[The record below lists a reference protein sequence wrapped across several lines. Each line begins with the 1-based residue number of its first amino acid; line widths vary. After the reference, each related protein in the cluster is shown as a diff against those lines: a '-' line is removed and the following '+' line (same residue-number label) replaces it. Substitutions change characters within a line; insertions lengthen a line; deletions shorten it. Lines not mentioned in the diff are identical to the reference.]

1 MIYYDEDYEMW
12 YLSRYKAALD
22 KIGFPRILNIPRVY
36 KEKLQK
42 EKNLIRKVRILEE
55 VAELF

>member
-36 KEKLQK
+36 KEKLKK
-42 EKNLIRKVRILEE
+42 EKSLIRKVKILEE
-55 VAELF
+55 LARFY